1 MRTSKIGSFVAAI
14 SAFLILS
21 DAIRSCI
28 TMQPAPPRPGEVILA
43 RWHHRGEQE
52 EEEEEEEDRDHRSAL
67 RMMHHPSPSSSSS
80 SSSSSSRLPPPGR
93 VVVGDGED
101 EAAPRQTSDATKA
114 SIMSEGGSSTP
125 PPLSSGRRRL
135 KRMYSRGSEKTLAGA
150 GAAKVAPDDLKR
162 LHKRMRDPRT
172 TERRDAMPLDA
183 NTYKLDPLI
192 KPDGY
197 PWHRW
202 SRPPDNNGGYALNT
216 AKFVNVLSR
225 LGNGEDELGTVT
237 PNQYT
242 VGGAELAP
250 DTVRLGTKVRP
261 YIIRNGTVL
270 RPGGRTGMFVT
281 FVQRAVEMA
290 VSLSSTSP
298 RMRLL
303 SEGDLPLMFDA
314 NDYPWCGDDLVPV
327 FRLNAIARSSG
338 GGGGGGAGRVPRG
351 GVAACE
357 HAWPAMSLT
366 YFSDPTNVQL
376 AESPYEWDGMMAGW
390 DATYGAFDDKI
401 SKLVWRGRITGYTYR
416 DGERPR
422 QNLIRYSRDFLD
434 IMDVKPSTKKS
445 LIKQDDF
452 QMYKAILDID
462 GNAWSARL
470 GKLLCY
476 NSVVIKV
483 EPEYVGYWEVSI
495 CMRGSWE
502 TKFEENK
509 LYTAMSIRVLSSESY
524 PSSLTFC
531 GPFSNAKYIRRKR

>member
-1 MRTSKIGSFVAAI
+1 
-14 SAFLILS
+14 
-21 DAIRSCI
+21 
-28 TMQPAPPRPGEVILA
+28 
-43 RWHHRGEQE
+43 
-52 EEEEEEEDRDHRSAL
+52 
-67 RMMHHPSPSSSSS
+67 
-80 SSSSSSRLPPPGR
+80 
-93 VVVGDGED
+93 
-101 EAAPRQTSDATKA
+101 
-114 SIMSEGGSSTP
+114 
-125 PPLSSGRRRL
+125 
-135 KRMYSRGSEKTLAGA
+135 
-150 GAAKVAPDDLKR
+150 
-162 LHKRMRDPRT
+162 
-172 TERRDAMPLDA
+172 
-183 NTYKLDPLI
+183 
-192 KPDGY
+192 
-197 PWHRW
+197 
-202 SRPPDNNGGYALNT
+202 
-216 AKFVNVLSR
+216 
-225 LGNGEDELGTVT
+225 
-237 PNQYT
+237 
-242 VGGAELAP
+242 
-250 DTVRLGTKVRP
+250 
-261 YIIRNGTVL
+261 
-270 RPGGRTGMFVT
+270 MFVT